1 MAKRS
6 NKRSPQQ
13 NKDQAGCMSGLISIF
28 DFRHGRT
35 TRRLLS
41 DRLIPKNTV
50 ASTYPTSEVN
60 LLTSSEERHASIE
73 NGSESEKPA
82 LDVVKTSVKELM
94 EEEMVIEQASTNQ
107 TDGDEVELFDP
118 EHGSHEKNHKHT
130 EKTLNKAFE
139 NLDIAVSCQ
148 DSSQKVS
155 QFSDLEALMKEILMI
170 YQRRND
176 RQSDLDV
183 GRNWTFSIV
192 EEKLSAAVEVF
203 MNEKLSNGDH
213 EKTRRSKDFIDTFQM
228 LSSNKEL
235 FLKLLQ
241 DQNPDTNA
249 NEDQKSMA
257 RSSSLENEPSN
268 PRPDAPATRK
278 HKNFFRRR
286 SKSHES
292 ISLKGDD
299 SPLHS
304 NRIVIL
310 KPNSLD
316 NQMKMENN
324 DRNERISSH
333 FSFMEIKKRL
343 KNVMGKEQKEQRKP
357 GFSEKTVV
365 EGSSGWSSP
374 NRDHFYTERFA
385 KRIDRVSKL
394 REPETEQNEKDEN
407 GDSSRQISSIYVEAK
422 KHLSEMLSGDDED
435 VKLMI
440 ESLPKALGKILSFPE
455 YDSIS
460 PGSSPRKE
468 NDHGFVTEKTRLSS
482 CGDFLMDDKSHPCAS
497 SIDLEDE
504 LRVSD
509 EVNHDVLVG
518 GIPATTMEDMSLE
531 GGLRIEKTGNQEE
544 VEILDV
550 PCEPCSSL
558 ETVDDDRNGEIVEI
572 SDEERSPQ
580 CLKSD
585 SLEENEFSSPMGSS
599 LAKKI
604 EEPESNA
611 SDKSERP
618 SPISVLEPLFSDNDE
633 ISPAST
639 ISRPVEAAIQPLCIR
654 FEDQETCSR
663 ICSENEESAFEYVE
677 AVLLASDLNWD
688 EFEKRWLSSV
698 QILDSSLFDDVE
710 IFSSRPS
717 HDQRLLFDSTNE
729 ILKQVCDHYLN
740 FYLQLSFIKQNV
752 QPVPKGENLINE
764 VWERIELHLK
774 NNYPLSL
781 DRLVK
786 KDLGIS
792 KTWMDLRSNSREI
805 VFEIDE
811 RIFEDVM
818 DDTLVSLVNDCI
830 HDES

>member
-41 DRLIPKNTV
+41 DRRLMPKNTI
-50 ASTYPTSEVN
+50 ASTYPTSEEN
-60 LLTSSEERHASIE
+60 LLTSSEE
-73 NGSESEKPA
+73 NEKPT
-82 LDVVKTSVKELM
+82 LDLVKTSVKELM

-107 TDGDEVELFDP
+107 NDGDEVALFDS
-118 EHGSHEKNHKHT
+118 ECGSHEKNHKNT
-130 EKTLNKAFE
+130 EKASNKAAFE
-139 NLDIAVSCQ
+139 NLDTTFSRQ
-148 DSSQKVS
+148 DSSRKGS
-155 QFSDLEALMKEILMI
+155 QFSDLEPLMKEILMI

-176 RQSDLDV
+176 RQSDVDV

-203 MNEKLSNGDH
+203 MNEKLSDGDH

-228 LSSNKEL
+228 LSSNKDL

-241 DQNPDTNA
+241 DQNPDITG
-249 NEDQKSMA
+249 NEDEKSKLKSMA
-257 RSSSLENEPSN
+257 KLSSLENEASDPQ
-268 PRPDAPATRK
+268 PDAPATRK
-278 HKNFFRRR
+278 NRNFFRRR
-286 SKSHES
+286 SKSQES
-292 ISLKGDD
+292 ISLKGED
-299 SPLHS
+299 SLLHS
-304 NRIVIL
+304 SRIVIL
-310 KPNSLD
+310 KPNSLH
-316 NQMKMENN
+316 NRMKMENE
-324 DRNERISSH
+324 DRNERIASH

-343 KNVMGKEQKEQRKP
+343 KNVIGKEQKEQRN
-357 GFSEKTVV
+357 SEKTVV

-374 NRDHFYTERFA
+374 NRDHFYTERFT
-385 KRIDRVSKL
+385 KKIERVSKL
-394 REPETEQNEKDEN
+394 REPETEQIENDEN
-407 GDSSRQISSIYVEAK
+407 GDSSRQISSIYIEAK
-422 KHLSEMLSGDDED
+422 KHLSEMLTGGDED
-435 VKLMI
+435 AKLMI

-455 YDSIS
+455 YDSLS
-460 PGSSPRKE
+460 PGSSHRNE
-468 NDHGFVTEKTRLSS
+468 NDHGFVTEKTELSS
-482 CGDFLMDDKSHPCAS
+482 CGNFLTGNESHPCAS
-497 SIDLEDE
+497 RVDLEDE
-504 LRVSD
+504 SRVFD
-509 EVNHDVLVG
+509 EVNDDIFVG
-518 GIPATTMEDMSLE
+518 GIPSTTMEDMSLE
-531 GGLRIEKTGNQEE
+531 GDLQIEKPGNQEE
-544 VEILDV
+544 VEVLDV
-550 PCEPCSSL
+550 SCEPCSSL
-558 ETVDDDRNGEIVEI
+558 ETIDDDDNGEIVDIFE
-572 SDEERSPQ
+572 EERSPKS
-580 CLKSD
+580 LKSD
-585 SLEENEFSSPMGSS
+585 SPEENEFSSPVGSS

-604 EEPESNA
+604 GEPESNP

-618 SPISVLEPLFSDNDE
+618 SPISVLEPLFSDNE

-639 ISRPVEAAIQPLCIR
+639 ISRPIEAAIQPLCIR

-663 ICSENEESAFEYVE
+663 ICTENEESAFEYVE

-688 EFEKRWLSSV
+688 EFEKRWLSSA
-698 QILDSSLFDDVE
+698 QILDPSLFDEVE

-729 ILKQVCDHYLN
+729 ILKQVCDCYLN

-752 QPVPKGENLINE
+752 KPVPKGENLIKE

-811 RIFEDVM
+811 RIFEDMM
-818 DDTLVSLVNDCI
+818 DDTLLSLVDDCI
-830 HDES
+830 HNES